1 MREAVLSAHGL
12 QTEQTKQNQHAL
24 KSHRRSKNSKKKNPL
39 NSMSKWK
46 SGTTSV
52 SNRIVNELTPFLQDS
67 QVGSGNAEQAD

>member
-1 MREAVLSAHGL
+1 
-12 QTEQTKQNQHAL
+12 
-24 KSHRRSKNSKKKNPL
+24 
-39 NSMSKWK
+39 MSKWK